1 MPSVQGTQEQDV
13 PAHMAFLSFRPLDG
27 GHFRASEFIP
37 WRDHPWR
44 AVFVRSL
51 KQEQSMTKRLDAGKR
66 RFLGLPKAKRKRTR
80 LDENFDE
87 MRAIL
92 TSHGATLETAMEAL
106 YKMRRETE

>member
-1 MPSVQGTQEQDV
+1 MTTTLTVGKRGTIVIPKAMRTECKMEEGAQVEVSLENNTIVLSPSVHT
-13 PAHMAFLSFRPLDG
+13 
-27 GHFRASEFIP
+27 
-37 WRDHPWR
+37 
-44 AVFVRSL
+44 
-51 KQEQSMTKRLDAGKR
+51 
-66 RFLGLPKAKRKRTR
+66 RTR

>member
-1 MPSVQGTQEQDV
+1 MTTTLTVGKRGAIVIPKAMRTQCKMEDGTQVEVSLENNTIVLSPSVYT
-13 PAHMAFLSFRPLDG
+13 
-27 GHFRASEFIP
+27 
-37 WRDHPWR
+37 
-44 AVFVRSL
+44 
-51 KQEQSMTKRLDAGKR
+51 
-66 RFLGLPKAKRKRTR
+66 RTR